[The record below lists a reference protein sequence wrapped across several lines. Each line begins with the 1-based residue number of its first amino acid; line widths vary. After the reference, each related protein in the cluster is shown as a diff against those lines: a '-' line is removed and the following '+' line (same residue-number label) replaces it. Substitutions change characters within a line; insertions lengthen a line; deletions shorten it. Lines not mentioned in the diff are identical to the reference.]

1 MQTARAKM
9 DFKHPHSPPSCNCC
23 TAMVTRHGFLSKVR
37 LQLLSGSLKW
47 ALTLQELTVKSPHH
61 LLLSEGAREPNLWT
75 LASSVPT
82 GSSKE
87 LRELSETS
95 RAEWHKQPSSSNN
108 QHSDK
113 DVTRHHHPNNNRK
126 AVLPSGLG
134 RGDWKSPRISAA
146 AKKTPANLKTQE
158 WTRVAA

>member
-1 MQTARAKM
+1 MVFHANSKGKDGFQTSA
-9 DFKHPHSPPSCNCC
+9 FTSI
-23 TAMVTRHGFLSKVR
+23 
-37 LQLLSGSLKW
+37 LQLLHSNGDKTWLSFPSQAGSLKW

-113 DVTRHHHPNNNRK
+113 DVTCHHHPNNNRK

-146 AKKTPANLKTQE
+146 AKKTPANLKMQE